1 MPDPGNMQPLHPK
14 EARWFYQ
21 WDRLEILRG
30 TGLSLFITGFLF
42 LIAFALGAIALPP
55 GHSLRLS
62 AAGFLL
68 FALAGC
74 LDSCGKM
81 AGLRKIR
88 CRSCRSV
95 FPMGR
100 IMENGWR
107 CKKCGTGG
115 LFDNLE

>member
-1 MPDPGNMQPLHPK
+1 MQPLHPK

-30 TGLSLFITGFLF
+30 IGLSLFITGFLF
-42 LIAFALGAIALPP
+42 FVAFALGAIVLPP
-55 GHSLRLS
+55 AYSARLS
-62 AAGFLL
+62 ALGFLL
-68 FALAGC
+68 FALAC
-74 LDSCGKM
+74 CYDSCGKPNE
-81 AGLRKIR
+81 LRKLR

-100 IMENGWR
+100 IMENGWS
-107 CKKCGTGG
+107 CKKCGTQG